1 MIYSEGMKNY
11 RLPDIRSA
19 VQEGWKAMS
28 EKLPGVYEARQ
39 KDGTLRYRSSI
50 THKGKHISLGS
61 YTSSG
66 AAHTAYCTARQL
78 LSDASLT
85 LHSYQAEACVLPFD
99 KWVVLLNFR
108 DNGLYFANPIYLRQK
123 YFEYYLSPNTV
134 LRFDRD
140 DLFYYSSHRIMR
152 RGRHFFVA
160 DYGMQ
165 VNIAN
170 RYGIKNYAVENRDYR
185 FINGNP
191 LDFRYENIEILN
203 PYHGV
208 RIRNTKDGIRY
219 AAVIH
224 LNGNYTIGIYERD
237 IEAAIAYN
245 KAIDIL
251 KKNGVSKS
259 FTPNYLENLL
269 PSAYAD
275 IYSGLKISSKIR
287 NYHAT

>member
-1 MIYSEGMKNY
+1 
-11 RLPDIRSA
+11 
-19 VQEGWKAMS
+19 MS
-28 EKLPGVYEARQ
+28 ERLPGVYEMHQ
-39 KDGTLRYRSSI
+39 KNGTLRYRSSI
-50 THKGKHISLGS
+50 TYHNKHISLGS
-61 YTSSG
+61 YDASE
-66 AAHTAYCTARQL
+66 AAHAAYLEAQQL
-78 LSDASLT
+78 LSDTELALSAYCAGT
-85 LHSYQAEACVLPFD
+85 CALPFE

-108 DNGLYFANPIYLRQK
+108 DNGLYFSNPIYLRQK

-140 DLFYYSSHRIMR
+140 DLFYYSSHKLMR

-208 RIRNTKDGIRY
+208 RIRNTPSGTRY

-224 LNGNYTIGIYERD
+224 LNGNYTIGVYDRD

-251 KKNGVSKS
+251 QKNGVNRS
-259 FTPNYLENLL
+259 FSPNYLENLS

-287 NYHAT
+287 NYHTT